1 MPQTNLLIEVKK
13 MNDWIIITHDD
24 TGRKW
29 LLRKEDID
37 NVVEFTD
44 SSKISFKDGT
54 YIYVKETLDEVFAM
68 LTKDISDS
76 R

>member
-1 MPQTNLLIEVKK
+1 